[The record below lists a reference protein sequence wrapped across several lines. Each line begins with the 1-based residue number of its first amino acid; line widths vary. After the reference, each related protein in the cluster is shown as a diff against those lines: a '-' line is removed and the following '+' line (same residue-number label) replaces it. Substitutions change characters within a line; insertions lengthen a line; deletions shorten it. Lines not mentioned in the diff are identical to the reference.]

1 MVYFP
6 RNFNLKPVLHN
17 YHDLFKKTKVDRSG
31 PTGNKRPLLRCFG
44 GFFNTFFSGRHSFVF
59 LLHFQNSDKMSCSAV
74 KVVNPVSDRVWV
86 KNSANVFNK
95 TEQRVNSLHVLKAP
109 RVTNTIL
116 AVLGASPGT
125 VFHLNHTENGQG
137 EPNSTVPRFWCNFT
151 AVLKETFLCKATTS
165 ITGHSPRALL
175 KKITGNI
182 HKFVQLKSLNC
193 L

>member
-1 MVYFP
+1 MIC
-6 RNFNLKPVLHN
+6 L
-17 YHDLFKKTKVDRSG
+17 KKTKVDRSG
-31 PTGNKRPLLRCFG
+31 PTGNKRPLLHCFG
-44 GFFNTFFSGRHSFVF
+44 VFNAFFSERQVF
-59 LLHFQNSDKMSCSAV
+59 FLFHFQNSDKMTCSAV
-74 KVVNPVSDRVWV
+74 KIVNTVSDRVWV

-95 TEQRVNSLHVLKAP
+95 TEQPVNSLHVLKAP

-137 EPNSTVPRFWCNFT
+137 EPSSTVPCFWSNFT
-151 AVLKETFLCKATTS
+151 AAIEETFLCKATTS
-165 ITGHSPRALL
+165 ITGHSLRALL

-182 HKFVQLKSLNC
+182 HKFVQLKSLNY